1 MQKSKSRVIVFIAIC
16 SLLAISVWALWPRAS
31 HSPTTAQV
39 TVLEFPATSADSI
52 DVSTNS
58 NTEDK
63 GDSPNLGGIYT
74 ELEDIFLHSIG
85 VNEEQNNTRI
95 VRLNAEINPVLP
107 QMLQEL
113 KTLPNNDKVLKRRM
127 ALVDYFRYRMRW
139 DEAIIPTLVAY
150 IKAGNDA
157 HDAKVRAMVMADKAE
172 LLGGVAAVDPELA
185 REIAG
190 DISDP
195 LMQDLA
201 AYEIYFGLQR
211 SGKKSDK
218 QAMAYVRSFAPEFAL

>member
-1 MQKSKSRVIVFIAIC
+1 MQKARSRVIAFIAMC
-16 SLLAISVWALWPRAS
+16 LLLAVAAWVLWPRVP

-39 TVLEFPATSADSI
+39 TVPELPATPAASI
-52 DVSTNS
+52 DVSANAD
-58 NTEDK
+58 TEDT
-63 GDSPNLGGIYT
+63 GDSPSLGRVYT

-85 VNEEQNNTRI
+85 VNEELNNTRI
-95 VRLNAEINPVLP
+95 VQLNAEINPVLP

-113 KTLPNNDKVLKRRM
+113 KSLPNNDKVLKRRM
-127 ALVDYFRYRMRW
+127 ALVDYFRYRMHW

-150 IKAGNDA
+150 IKADSDT
-157 HDAKVRAMVMADKAE
+157 HDTKVRAMVMADKAE

-211 SGKKSDK
+211 SGKKNDK
-218 QAMAYVRSFAPEFAL
+218 QAMAYVRSFAPDFAL